1 MIKKSLLF
9 ASLLCVF
16 TLFAQDIEQLQ
27 KHSSQTIK
35 QLNFGLIGASY
46 EFPVHKNISVA
57 PYVGTDFELNWL
69 SLGVK
74 GNYYFDNL
82 LNLSGEW
89 DVYGGANSGYAIG
102 LNNKGKSDDFNM
114 GLHVGGRWFWN
125 DKWGLYLEFGGG
137 NTTKDFGAIGV
148 TMKL

>member
-1 MIKKSLLF
+1 MKKKSILF

-16 TLFAQDIEQLQ
+16 NLFAQNTE
-27 KHSSQTIK
+27 HSNQTIK

-46 EFPVHKNISVA
+46 EFPVHKDISVA
-57 PYVGTDFELNWL
+57 PYAGTGFELNWL

-74 GNYYFDNL
+74 GNYYFDSL
-82 LNLSGEW
+82 LNLSSEW
-89 DVYGGANSGYAIG
+89 DVYGGVNSGYAIG
-102 LNNKGKSDDFNM
+102 LNNKDESDSFNM

-125 DKWGLYLEFGGG
+125 DKWGLYLEFGSG
-137 NTTKDFGAIGV
+137 NTTKGIGSIGV